1 MVVVLHL
8 GLFDVRTKNT
18 TQKER
23 FKTTNLNVVAY
34 LQCII
39 KIILNMTALFSQFSF
54 IVYQFAIM
62 RIIIIFVNYLA
73 SKIHE
78 KKDFSFEK

>member
-1 MVVVLHL
+1 MSL

-39 KIILNMTALFSQFSF
+39 NIILNMTALFVKTVSINANVFLCSG
-54 IVYQFAIM
+54 
-62 RIIIIFVNYLA
+62 RIQTQLYCSYSEIQ
-73 SKIHE
+73 SMQ
-78 KKDFSFEK
+78 

>member
-1 MVVVLHL
+1 MVVVLHLGL

-23 FKTTNLNVVAY
+23 FKTINLNVVAY

-39 KIILNMTALFSQFSF
+39 KIISNMTALFKPVQFDCLSVCHY
-54 IVYQFAIM
+54 VYHYNIC
-62 RIIIIFVNYLA
+62 
-73 SKIHE
+73 
-78 KKDFSFEK
+78 